1 MTTFRCAKCG
11 HSANSSNTFKSA
23 TGGHKCPKC
32 GRAVT
37 SVQRT
42 QSSSSTYDLSSTQ
55 YDDNDGAF
63 GALRGLAEI
72 ACDVAFTRLYDD

>member
-37 SVQRT
+37 SVQRNQT
-42 QSSSSTYDLSSTQ
+42 SSSTYDLSSTQ
-55 YDDNDGAF
+55 YDDSDGAF
-63 GALRGLAEI
+63 GALCGLAEI
-72 ACDVAFTRLYDD
+72 ACDVALTSLYDD